1 VTTAD
6 LRSRRPLSTD
16 GIRSA
21 AVTAI
26 ALAAEPADQIKADAV
41 VVGVAAGPDERP
53 VLVPGS
59 DAINAALRRRLV
71 ATLVSLGATG
81 QAGECHRI
89 ATLGATAAPVVVVV
103 GLGAPPRRGQQYA
116 PEVLRRAAGV
126 ALRSLAGANKVA
138 ISLGTSSDGTTTDG
152 AVAAVA
158 EGALLGA
165 YSYRRY
171 RNATLHGYLPPV
183 RSVVVLVADAT
194 RSARQA
200 VARAKIVCDAVCAV
214 RDLVNTPPS
223 DLHPRE
229 FAEIAT
235 DEANRAGI
243 AIEVLDEKA
252 LKKGGYGG
260 IVGVGQ
266 GSVNPPRLVR
276 LAYRHP
282 KAKKTIALVG
292 KGITF
297 DSGGL
302 SLKPAAPMEWMKSD
316 MGGAAAVL
324 MAMVAIA
331 RLKLPV
337 NVTGWAPLAENM
349 PSGSAQRPSDVITI
363 YGGKTVEVL
372 NTDAEGRLVLADA
385 LVRASEELPDLIVD
399 AATLTGAQLV
409 ALGTRMS
416 GVMAN
421 DDDFRNAVVD
431 AATRAGEHMW
441 PMPIPPELRKSLDSS
456 VADIANMGE
465 SFGGM
470 LVAASFLAD
479 FVGKRDG
486 EPITWA
492 HLDIAGPAF
501 NQGDAYGY
509 TPKGGTGAAVRTF
522 VQLADDVA
530 TGLL

>member
-1 VTTAD
+1 
-6 LRSRRPLSTD
+6 
-16 GIRSA
+16 
-21 AVTAI
+21 VTAI
-26 ALAAEPADQIKADAV
+26 ALAADTPDHVKADAV
-41 VVGVAAGPDERP
+41 VVGVTAGSDGRP
-53 VLVPGS
+53 VLTAGAQP
-59 DAINAALRRRLV
+59 INAAMRRRLV
-71 ATLVSLGATG
+71 ATLVSLGAAG
-81 QAGECHRI
+81 EAGECHRI
-89 ATLGATAAPVVVVV
+89 ATLGATTAPVVVVV
-103 GLGAPPRRGQQYA
+103 GLGAAPTRGRQFA
-116 PEVLRRAAGV
+116 PEVLRRATGV
-126 ALRSLAGANKVA
+126 ALRSLAGSGKVA
-138 ISLGTSSDGTTTDG
+138 ISLGTDTDD
-152 AVAAVA
+152 ALAAVA
-158 EGALLGA
+158 DGALLGA

-171 RNATLHGYLPPV
+171 RNASLEGHPAPV
-183 RSVVVLVADAT
+183 ASVVVLVSDPT
-194 RSARQA
+194 SRSARQ
-200 VARAKIVCDAVCAV
+200 VLVRARIVCEAVCTT

-229 FAEIAT
+229 FAEIAVAQAARV
-235 DEANRAGI
+235 DLE
-243 AIEVLDEKA
+243 IEVLDEKA
-252 LKKGGYGG
+252 LKRGGYGG
-260 IVGVGQ
+260 IIGVGQ

-282 KAKKTIALVG
+282 KATKTLALVG

-324 MAMVAIA
+324 TAIVAIA

-349 PSGSAQRPSDVITI
+349 PSGAAQRPSDVLTI

-385 LVRASEELPDLIVD
+385 LARASEELPDFIVD

-409 ALGTRMS
+409 ALGTRTS

-421 DDDFRNAVVD
+421 DDDFRDAVVD
-431 AATRAGEHMW
+431 ASVRGGEQMW
-441 PMPIPPELRKSLDSS
+441 PMPLPPELRKSLDSS

-470 LVAASFLAD
+470 LVAAVFLSE
-479 FVGKRDG
+479 FVGKSDG
-486 EPITWA
+486 KPITWA

-522 VQLADDVA
+522 VQLADDIA
-530 TGLL
+530 AGRL

>member
-1 VTTAD
+1 VT
-6 LRSRRPLSTD
+6 
-16 GIRSA
+16 
-21 AVTAI
+21 VI
-26 ALAAEPADQIKADAV
+26 ALAADSPDHIKADAV
-41 VVGVAAGPDERP
+41 VVGVAAGSDGRP
-53 VLVPGS
+53 ALAPGS
-59 DAINAALRRRLV
+59 QPVDAALRRRLV
-71 ATLVSLGATG
+71 AALVSLGAAG
-81 QAGECHRI
+81 EAGECYRL
-89 ATLGATAAPVVVVV
+89 ATLGATTAPVVVVV
-103 GLGAPPRRGQQYA
+103 GLGASPGRGRQFD
-116 PEVLRRAAGV
+116 PEVLRRATGV
-126 ALRSLAGANKVA
+126 ALRSLAGTRKVA
-138 ISLGTSSDGTTTDG
+138 ISLGSDTDESL
-152 AVAAVA
+152 AAVA

-171 RNATLHGYLPPV
+171 RQASLDGHPSPV
-183 RSVVVLVADAT
+183 ASVVVLVADPKSRA
-194 RSARQA
+194 ARQ
-200 VARAKIVCDAVCAV
+200 VLARVKTVCDAVCTT

-235 DEANRAGI
+235 AEAAREGLD
-243 AIEVLDEKA
+243 IEVLDEKA

-260 IVGVGQ
+260 IIGVGQ

-282 KAKKTIALVG
+282 KATKTLALVG

-324 MAMVAIA
+324 EAMVAIA

-349 PSGSAQRPSDVITI
+349 PSGAAQRPSDVLTI

-372 NTDAEGRLVLADA
+372 NTDAEGRLILADA
-385 LVRASEELPDLIVD
+385 LVRASEEMPDYIVD

-409 ALGTRMS
+409 ALGTRTS
-416 GVMAN
+416 AIMAN
-421 DDDFRNAVVD
+421 DDDFRDAVAD
-431 AATRAGEHMW
+431 AANRAGEQMW
-441 PMPIPPELRKSLDSS
+441 PMPLPPELRKSLDSS

-470 LVAASFLAD
+470 LVAGVFLSE

-486 EPITWA
+486 KPITWA

-530 TGLL
+530 AGRL

>member
-1 VTTAD
+1 MTV
-6 LRSRRPLSTD
+6 
-16 GIRSA
+16 
-21 AVTAI
+21 I
-26 ALAAEPADQIKADAV
+26 ALAADSPAQIKVDAV
-41 VVGVAAGPDERP
+41 VIGVAAGADGRP
-53 VLVPGS
+53 ALAPGS
-59 DAINAALRRRLV
+59 QAIDAALRRRLV
-71 ATLVSLGATG
+71 TALVSLGAAG
-81 QAGECHRI
+81 DAGECYRI
-89 ATLGATAAPVVVVV
+89 ATLGATTAPVVVVV
-103 GLGAPPRRGQQYA
+103 GLGASPGRGRQFD

-126 ALRSLAGANKVA
+126 ALRSLAGTRKVA
-138 ISLGTSSDGTTTDG
+138 ISLGTDTDESL
-152 AVAAVA
+152 AAVA

-171 RNATLHGYLPPV
+171 RQASLEGHPAPV
-183 RSVVVLVADAT
+183 ASVVVLVADPKSRA
-194 RSARQA
+194 ARQ
-200 VARAKIVCDAVCAV
+200 VLTRAKIVCDAVCAT

-229 FAEIAT
+229 FAEFAVAEAT
-235 DEANRAGI
+235 REGLD
-243 AIEVLDEKA
+243 IEVLDEKA

-260 IVGVGQ
+260 IIGVGQ

-282 KAKKTIALVG
+282 KATKTLALVG

-324 MAMVAIA
+324 EAMVAIA

-349 PSGSAQRPSDVITI
+349 PSGAAQRPSDVLHI

-385 LVRASEELPDLIVD
+385 LARASEELPDYIVD

-409 ALGTRMS
+409 ALGTRTS
-416 GVMAN
+416 AIMAN
-421 DDDFRNAVVD
+421 DDDFRDAVAD
-431 AATRAGEHMW
+431 AANRAGEQMW
-441 PMPIPPELRKSLDSS
+441 PMPLPPELRKSLDSS

-470 LVAASFLAD
+470 LVAGVFLSE

-486 EPITWA
+486 KPITWA

-509 TPKGGTGAAVRTF
+509 TPKGGTGTAVRTF

-530 TGLL
+530 AGRL